1 MFWVVNVSNSSL
13 SLLGAASSLDLAESS
28 SKIAFLLWLNIIVML
43 LTRSVMWIIS
53 IGRLSLRI
61 PNISG
66 VLEADGLG
74 KYSGEDSEENV
85 DNDDSVDDSEE
96 NVDNDDSVDDSK
108 ENADNDDSVDDS
120 EENIDDDSVDDS
132 KENVDIDDL
141 VDDSKENVDNDDSVD
156 VFEDSNECSDLLSRD
171 DNEGLDVKV
180 FWSSC
185 TLEISIS
192 WLVWEVWSSSWF
204 SDNTGEEVCV
214 DKSDNKGLETKYCVF
229 SKLLL

>member
-1 MFWVVNVSNSSL
+1 
-13 SLLGAASSLDLAESS
+13 
-28 SKIAFLLWLNIIVML
+28 
-43 LTRSVMWIIS
+43 MWIIS

-66 VLEADGLG
+66 VLDADGLG
-74 KYSGEDSEENV
+74 KISGEDSEEN
-85 DNDDSVDDSEE
+85 
-96 NVDNDDSVDDSK
+96 
-108 ENADNDDSVDDS
+108 ADNDDS
-120 EENIDDDSVDDS
+120 
-132 KENVDIDDL
+132 

-192 WLVWEVWSSSWF
+192 WLVWEVWSSNWF